1 MEKNPIVIEDVSDS
15 HEGKLEHNDTLS
27 RELKVLQV
35 ISKDCLCSLIIFIL
49 KSIVFPSCRLVKNS
63 AINPQ
68 IRSF

>member
-35 ISKDCLCSLIIFIL
+35 ISKDCL
-49 KSIVFPSCRLVKNS
+49 V
-63 AINPQ
+63 
-68 IRSF
+68 